1 MKAIQREILLGLH
14 HKKNDDFFYENNPFD
29 VLIHAVLNTIQFE
42 CLLNIYVKN
51 SISELNPSIISNLN
65 KRVYFENNLE
75 NIYESLKEIIETN
88 NEYRYS
94 QRLRI
99 AAEILLKNLSDDY
112 KSDFFNTFFNSK
124 YLNDKKAAIKF
135 LSYTNRDVIND
146 LLELFIYNHNTIFL
160 EPILNKEN
168 RKKLTRSF
176 FEIWRGELSFYY
188 KKKLIECIIP
198 VNREIE
204 NFIKNNDDELF
215 FHLRLM
221 NNEISRV
228 DLLHKIETTAE
239 DKKHFYI
246 WQASKTLKFE
256 DLEEAV
262 RKYIN

>member
-1 MKAIQREILLGLH
+1 
-14 HKKNDDFFYENNPFD
+14 
-29 VLIHAVLNTIQFE
+29 
-42 CLLNIYVKN
+42 VKN

-160 EPILNKEN
+160 EPI
-168 RKKLTRSF
+168 
-176 FEIWRGELSFYY
+176 
-188 KKKLIECIIP
+188 
-198 VNREIE
+198 
-204 NFIKNNDDELF
+204 
-215 FHLRLM
+215 
-221 NNEISRV
+221 
-228 DLLHKIETTAE
+228 
-239 DKKHFYI
+239 
-246 WQASKTLKFE
+246 
-256 DLEEAV
+256 
-262 RKYIN
+262 